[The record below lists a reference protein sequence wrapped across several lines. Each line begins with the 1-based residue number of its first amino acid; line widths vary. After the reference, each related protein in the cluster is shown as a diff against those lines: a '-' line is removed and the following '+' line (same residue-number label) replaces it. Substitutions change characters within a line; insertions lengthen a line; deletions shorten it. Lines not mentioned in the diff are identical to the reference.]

1 MYSNSAD
8 TSSLSGIAYWAVDF
22 LQSGVVPLL
31 IALGGV
37 YFMWGVLKYVTA
49 GESEDKMKEGR
60 SMMIYGIIALFVM
73 VSVFGLVRI
82 LLNTFSGGGASG
94 FDFALPKLPTN

>member
-49 GESEDKMKEGR
+49 GESGVE
-60 SMMIYGIIALFVM
+60 A
-73 VSVFGLVRI
+73 
-82 LLNTFSGGGASG
+82 
-94 FDFALPKLPTN
+94 